1 MRAAEMAFQNGLL
14 PNDDFSEW
22 LFAELPQ
29 VCGRDKSKFAIQVF
43 DLLIKYHGPAVKE
56 SLWRMGARGPETVAD
71 VLDLSFAPPQAKYEF
86 QKAQFAQQD
95 LVWENCAL
103 LSRRIN
109 RFLITGN

>member
-1 MRAAEMAFQNGLL
+1 MAFQNGLV

-43 DLLIKYHGPAVKE
+43 DLLIKYHGPLVKE
-56 SLWRMGARGPETVAD
+56 NLWRAGARGPETVAD

-109 RFLITGN
+109 RFLISGN